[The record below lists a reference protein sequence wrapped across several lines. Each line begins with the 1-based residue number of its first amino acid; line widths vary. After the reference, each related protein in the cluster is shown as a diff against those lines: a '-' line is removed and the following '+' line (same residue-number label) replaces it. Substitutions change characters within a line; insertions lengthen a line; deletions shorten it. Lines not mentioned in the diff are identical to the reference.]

1 MTLEKLEAEVGKL
14 RDTLEIY
21 NLQSRYN
28 FLIGMNLGDRVPEE
42 VFARTDPDVSFEI
55 GDVGRWEGIESIKRV
70 FGKLTKVPGKMGL
83 IMAIQPLVHIAE
95 DGKTAR
101 GQWMGFGPTA
111 LPEQTSAEAESEL
124 TAFWMC
130 GKYDMHYIKESG
142 IWMIKKLLFAY
153 AFVTPFDKGWV
164 EQPMPKAY
172 GSFLKQPGGEPDKP
186 PSNFYPFGPDKT
198 EFIGVPL
205 LESADE

>member
-1 MTLEKLEAEVGKL
+1 MTLEEVATEVGRL
-14 RDTLEIY
+14 RDTLDIY

-42 VFARTDPDVSFEI
+42 VFAKTDPDVSFEI
-55 GDVGRWEGIESIKRV
+55 GDVGRWEGIDSIRRV

-83 IMAIQPLVHIAE
+83 IMAIQPLVHVDE
-95 DGKTAR
+95 DGKSAK

-111 LPEQTSAEAESEL
+111 LPEQVAPETDPEL

-130 GKYDMHYIKESG
+130 GIYDMEYIKEDTG
-142 IWMIKKLLFAY
+142 WMIKKLLYSY

-164 EQPMPKAY
+164 KQPMPNNY

-186 PSNFYPFGPDKT
+186 PSNFHPYGPDAT
-198 EFIGVPL
+198 EYINIQL
-205 LESADE
+205 LEREK

>member
-1 MTLEKLEAEVGKL
+1 MKLEELETEVRRL
-14 RDTLEIY
+14 RDILEIQ

-42 VFARTDPDVSFEI
+42 VFAKKHSDVSFEI
-55 GDVGRWEGIESIKRV
+55 GDVGRWEGLESIRRV
-70 FGKLTKVPGKMGL
+70 FGKLTQVPGKMGL
-83 IMAIQPLVHIAE
+83 IMAIQPLIEVAK
-95 DGKTAR
+95 DGETAR

-111 LPEQTSAEAESEL
+111 LPEKASPEAEPVL

-130 GKYDMHYIKESG
+130 GKYDMEYIKENG
-142 IWMIKKLLFAY
+142 AWRIKKLLYAY

-164 EQPMPKAY
+164 KQPMPNDY

-186 PSNFYPFGPDKT
+186 ASNFYPYGPDKT

-205 LESADE
+205 LEPVK